1 MKSCFPP
8 LLRNQNTSKR
18 SLITDKYTYCL
29 SIICENHL
37 CQDLVWFSVIA
48 NVRKPLKVTKKKSK
62 LRVQLL
68 HVQNK

>member
-1 MKSCFPP
+1 M
-8 LLRNQNTSKR
+8 
-18 SLITDKYTYCL
+18 DKYTYCL